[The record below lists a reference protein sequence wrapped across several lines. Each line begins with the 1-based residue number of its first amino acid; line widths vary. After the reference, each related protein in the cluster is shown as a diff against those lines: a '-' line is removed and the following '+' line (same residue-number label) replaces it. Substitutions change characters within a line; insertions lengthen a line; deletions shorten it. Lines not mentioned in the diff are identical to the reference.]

1 MTDKQPFKPGQK
13 NSGFSLS
20 AILVASQFLTTM
32 PPVIKRPF
40 TDQEL
45 GRAVAFFPLVGL
57 GLGLILAAINALLN
71 LLFPPNLSTA
81 LLLAAWILLT
91 GVLHFDGFL
100 DACDGLFGG
109 FTPESRLHI
118 MRDERVGAYALAGG
132 VLLLL
137 IKFTALTALTE
148 PVEAVAELVEA
159 STSTVSV
166 TAALIL
172 IPTLGRWA
180 ISLAVV
186 SFPYARETGLG
197 RTMKNEAGPAERLL
211 ATAVTLIVAIFAG
224 GLLGLAAMVAV
235 ALTVWLGSKYVM
247 TRIPGLTGDIYGSL
261 CEISEIVVLL
271 LLVAAAY

>member
-1 MTDKQPFKPGQK
+1 MTEEQPFKPEQEA
-13 NSGFSLS
+13 SGFSLS
-20 AILVASQFLTTM
+20 AILVAAQFLTTM

-40 TDQEL
+40 TNQEL

-57 GLGLILAAINALLN
+57 GLGLVLAAINALLN

-91 GVLHFDGFL
+91 GVLHLDGFL

-137 IKFTALTALTE
+137 IKFTALTTLTE
-148 PVEAVAELVEA
+148 PVEVNL
-159 STSTVSV
+159 TT
-166 TAALIL
+166 ALIL
-172 IPTLGRWA
+172 VPTLGRWA

-197 RTMKNEAGPAERLL
+197 RTMKNEAGSAERLL
-211 ATAVTLIVAIFAG
+211 ATAFALIVAVFVG
-224 GLLGLAAMVAV
+224 GLLGLVAMVAV

-247 TRIPGLTGDIYGSL
+247 NRIPGLTGDIYGSL
-261 CEISEIVVLL
+261 CELSEVVVLL
-271 LLVAAAY
+271 ILIAGASL

>member
-1 MTDKQPFKPGQK
+1 
-13 NSGFSLS
+13 
-20 AILVASQFLTTM
+20 M

-40 TDQEL
+40 TNQEL

-57 GLGLILAAINALLN
+57 GLGLVLAAINTLLN
-71 LLFPPNLSTA
+71 LLFPPNLSAA
-81 LLLAAWILLT
+81 LLLAAWVLLT
-91 GVLHFDGFL
+91 GVLHLDGFL

-137 IKFTALTALTE
+137 IKFTALTSVSNLT
-148 PVEAVAELVEA
+148 
-159 STSTVSV
+159 T
-166 TAALIL
+166 ALIL
-172 IPTLGRWA
+172 VPTLGRWA

-211 ATAVTLIVAIFAG
+211 ATAFALIVALFAG
-224 GLLGLAAMVAV
+224 GLLGLVAMVAV

-247 TRIPGLTGDIYGSL
+247 NRIPGLTGDIYGTF
-261 CEISEIVVLL
+261 CEISEVVVLL
-271 LLVAAAY
+271 VFVAGATL

>member
-1 MTDKQPFKPGQK
+1 MTEEQPFKPEQQG
-13 NSGFSLS
+13 SGFSLS
-20 AILVASQFLTTM
+20 AILVAAQFLTTM

-40 TDQEL
+40 TNQEL

-57 GLGLILAAINALLN
+57 GLGIVLAGVNALLN
-71 LLFPPNLSTA
+71 LLFPAYVSAA
-81 LLLAAWILLT
+81 LLLAAWVLLT
-91 GVLHFDGFL
+91 GVLHLDGFL

-137 IKFTALTALTE
+137 IKFTAITSVPNLTT
-148 PVEAVAELVEA
+148 
-159 STSTVSV
+159 
-166 TAALIL
+166 ALIL
-172 IPTLGRWA
+172 VPTLGRWA

-197 RTMKNEAGPAERLL
+197 RTMKNEAGSAERLL

-247 TRIPGLTGDIYGSL
+247 KRIPGLTGDIYGAL
-261 CEISEIVVLL
+261 CEISEVVVLL
-271 LLVAAAY
+271 IFVAGATL

>member
-1 MTDKQPFKPGQK
+1 MTEEQPFKPEQEEE
-13 NSGFSLS
+13 SGFSLS
-20 AILVASQFLTTM
+20 AILVAAQFLTTM

-40 TDQEL
+40 TNQEL

-57 GLGLILAAINALLN
+57 GLGIVLAGVNALLN
-71 LLFPPNLSTA
+71 LFFPPNLSTA

-91 GVLHFDGFL
+91 GVLHLDGFL

-137 IKFTALTALTE
+137 IKFTALISVPNLT
-148 PVEAVAELVEA
+148 
-159 STSTVSV
+159 T
-166 TAALIL
+166 ALIL
-172 IPTLGRWA
+172 VPTLGRWA

-197 RTMKNEAGPAERLL
+197 RTMKNEAGAAERLL
-211 ATAVTLIVAIFAG
+211 ATAFALIVAIFAG
-224 GLLGLAAMVAV
+224 GLIGLAAMVAV

-247 TRIPGLTGDIYGSL
+247 NRIPGLTGDIYGSL
-261 CEISEIVVLL
+261 CEISEILVLL
-271 LLVAAAY
+271 ILIAGASL

>member
-1 MTDKQPFKPGQK
+1 MTEEQPFKPEQEA
-13 NSGFSLS
+13 SGFSLS
-20 AILVASQFLTTM
+20 AILVAAQFLTTM

-40 TDQEL
+40 TNQEL

-57 GLGLILAAINALLN
+57 GLGIVLAAINGLLN
-71 LLFPPNLSTA
+71 LIFPPNLSTA

-91 GVLHFDGFL
+91 GVLHLDGFL

-137 IKFTALTALTE
+137 IKFTALTSVPNLT
-148 PVEAVAELVEA
+148 
-159 STSTVSV
+159 T
-166 TAALIL
+166 ALIL
-172 IPTLGRWA
+172 VPTLGRWA

-211 ATAVTLIVAIFAG
+211 ATAVALIVAVFAG

-247 TRIPGLTGDIYGSL
+247 NRIPGLTGDIYGAL
-261 CEISEIVVLL
+261 CETSEVVVLL
-271 LLVAAAY
+271 VLIAGASL

>member
-1 MTDKQPFKPGQK
+1 MTEEQPFKPEQEA
-13 NSGFSLS
+13 SGFSLS
-20 AILVASQFLTTM
+20 AILVAAQFLTTM

-40 TDQEL
+40 TNQEL

-57 GLGLILAAINALLN
+57 GLGLVLAAINALLN
-71 LLFPPNLSTA
+71 LLFPPNLSAA

-91 GVLHFDGFL
+91 GVLHLDGFL

-137 IKFTALTALTE
+137 IKFTALTA
-148 PVEAVAELVEA
+148 VAEPAAVT
-159 STSTVSV
+159 TSTGSV
-166 TAALIL
+166 TTALIL
-172 IPTLGRWA
+172 VPTLGRWA

-211 ATAVTLIVAIFAG
+211 ATAVTLIVAVFAG
-224 GLLGLAAMVAV
+224 GLLGLVAMVAV

-247 TRIPGLTGDIYGSL
+247 NRIPGLTGDIYGSL
-261 CEISEIVVLL
+261 CEISEVVVLL
-271 LLVAAAY
+271 ILIAGASL

>member
-1 MTDKQPFKPGQK
+1 MIDEQPFKPEHQED
-13 NSGFSLS
+13 SGFSLS
-20 AILVASQFLTTM
+20 AILVAAQFLTTM

-40 TDQEL
+40 TNQEL

-57 GLGLILAAINALLN
+57 GLGTILTAINALLN

-91 GVLHFDGFL
+91 GVLHLDGFL

-137 IKFTALTALTE
+137 IKFTALTSVPNLTT
-148 PVEAVAELVEA
+148 AIILV
-159 STSTVSV
+159 
-166 TAALIL
+166 
-172 IPTLGRWA
+172 PTLGRWA

-211 ATAVTLIVAIFAG
+211 ATAFALIVAIFAG
-224 GLLGLAAMVAV
+224 GLFGLVAMAAV

-247 TRIPGLTGDIYGSL
+247 KRIPGLTGDIYGAL
-261 CEISEIVVLL
+261 CEISEVVMLL
-271 LLVAAAY
+271 ILVAGIRL

>member
-1 MTDKQPFKPGQK
+1 MTDEQPFKPEQEA
-13 NSGFSLS
+13 SGFSLS
-20 AILVASQFLTTM
+20 AILVAAQFLTTM

-40 TDQEL
+40 TNQEL

-57 GLGLILAAINALLN
+57 GLGLVLAAINALLN
-71 LLFPPNLSTA
+71 LLFPPNLSAA

-91 GVLHFDGFL
+91 GVLHLDGFL

-137 IKFTALTALTE
+137 IKFTAITSVPNLTT
-148 PVEAVAELVEA
+148 
-159 STSTVSV
+159 
-166 TAALIL
+166 ALIL
-172 IPTLGRWA
+172 VPTLGRWA

-197 RTMKNEAGPAERLL
+197 RTMKNEAGSAERLL
-211 ATAVTLIVAIFAG
+211 ATAVALIVAIFAG

-247 TRIPGLTGDIYGSL
+247 KRIPGLTGDIYGAL
-261 CEISEIVVLL
+261 CEISEVIVLL
-271 LLVAAAY
+271 VFVAGATL